1 MVCFCKQTA
10 MQLQLALPRFN
21 ASANLSA
28 NAQASATLSAAPM
41 AELASLFA
49 WLAKFGLPAAPWQPD
64 PAWLQLPMPK
74 LALTASAMATL
85 SAFGQ
90 LQAMA
95 QLMGLNLMVP
105 AQATAFARLAAT
117 MTARLSAML
126 QASPV
131 LLNPAPWS
139 QMSASLTA
147 AAQVEAALGLGL
159 FPTPPVMGPPLSL
172 WRAFLSQ
179 LRALLPMVAM
189 TQQLGLTA
197 QASASANFSAELAAT
212 VRPML
217 AIPMPVLPP
226 VVMSL
231 MANLI
236 AALAA
241 VAHLKLTLG
250 IDPLQAGLPAVQM
263 MVAARLQATA
273 ALVEQTLGMS
283 LATLLADLQ
292 ALAPSMQPEYCPT
305 MMAPAAAVNAA
316 VNLKVSALTWQVPPI
331 ASLPILNI
339 GLPVASLAAQMNA
352 ALGLQASL
360 APCAQGCDA
369 AALLAALK
377 AA

>member
-21 ASANLSA
+21 VSASLAA
-28 NAQASATLSAAPM
+28 NAQARAALQAAPM
-41 AELASLFA
+41 TELASLFA

-64 PAWLQLPMPK
+64 PAWLQLPLPK
-74 LALTASAMATL
+74 LTLSASAMATL

-117 MTARLSAML
+117 LTARLTAML
-126 QASPV
+126 QASPI

-139 QMSASLTA
+139 QLSASLTA
-147 AAQVEAALGLGL
+147 SAQVEAALGLGL

-172 WRAFLSQ
+172 WRGFLSQ
-179 LRALLPMVAM
+179 LRALLPMVAL
-189 TQQLGLTA
+189 TQQLGLNA
-197 QASASANFSAELAAT
+197 QANLSAELATA
-212 VRPML
+212 VRPIL

-231 MANLI
+231 MMNLI

-250 IDPLQAGLPAVQM
+250 IDPLEAGLPAVQM

-273 ALVEQTLGMS
+273 VLVEQTVGMS
-283 LATLLADLQ
+283 LATLLADLL
-292 ALAPSMQPEYCPT
+292 ALAPSMLPEYCPT
-305 MMAPAAAVNAA
+305 MMAPPAAVHAA
-316 VNLKVSALTWQVPPI
+316 INLKVTALTWHVPPI
-331 ASLPILNI
+331 AALPILNI
-339 GLPVASLAAQMNA
+339 GLPIAALTAQMNA

-360 APCAQGCDA
+360 VPCAQGCDA

>member
-21 ASANLSA
+21 VSA
-28 NAQASATLSAAPM
+28 NAQASAALQAAPM

-64 PAWLQLPMPK
+64 PAWLQLPLPK
-74 LALTASAMATL
+74 LTLSASAMATL

-117 MTARLSAML
+117 MTARLTAML
-126 QASPV
+126 QAAPI

-139 QMSASLTA
+139 QLSASLTA
-147 AAQVEAALGLGL
+147 SAQVEAALGLGL
-159 FPTPPVMGPPLSL
+159 FPTLPVMGPPLSL

-179 LRALLPMVAM
+179 LRALLPMVAL
-189 TQQLGLTA
+189 TQQLGLNA
-197 QASASANFSAELAAT
+197 QANLSAELAIA
-212 VRPML
+212 VRPIL

-226 VVMSL
+226 AVMTL
-231 MANLI
+231 MVNLI

-241 VAHLKLTLG
+241 VTHLKLTLG
-250 IDPLQAGLPAVQM
+250 VDPLEAGLPAVQM

-273 ALVEQTLGMS
+273 ALVEQTVGMS
-283 LATLLADLQ
+283 LATLLSDLL
-292 ALAPSMQPEYCPT
+292 ALAPEYCPT
-305 MMAPAAAVNAA
+305 MMAPPAAVNAA
-316 VNLKVSALTWQVPPI
+316 VNLKVTALTWQVPPI
-331 ASLPILNI
+331 TALPILNT
-339 GLPVASLAAQMNA
+339 GLPIAALAAQMNA

-360 APCAQGCDA
+360 VPCAQGCDA